1 VIDPRDDDHYRAC
14 RKLITSVLLDA
25 ICDWRADLGRR
36 MHSEE
41 RAEEMEILKESAR
54 KWIFD
59 QAGHWDVGSLTFEA
73 CCEHLDLNAVDVR
86 ERLARD

>member
-1 VIDPRDDDHYRAC
+1 
-14 RKLITSVLLDA
+14 
-25 ICDWRADLGRR
+25 